1 MAHASSALAL
11 PRNHLHSSSL
21 QVARLLESH
30 PCAVSQ
36 SPHPTTTIVS
46 SPLQQ
51 SVTRFRSPS
60 IVEDVTLSVEDSEM
74 IQVVELELNN
84 DASSE
89 IWKWNE
95 EDIMPH

>member
-1 MAHASSALAL
+1 M
-11 PRNHLHSSSL
+11 
-21 QVARLLESH
+21 
-30 PCAVSQ
+30 
-36 SPHPTTTIVS
+36 
-46 SPLQQ
+46 
-51 SVTRFRSPS
+51 
-60 IVEDVTLSVEDSEM
+60 EDSEM